1 MEILFGSI
9 NKITDL
15 IIKPFSW
22 GSPVFNIIIISFF
35 CALFLLFLFKRI
47 SNQEKI
53 KIHQKKILGYFLD
66 IGIYRDQFTR
76 TIINQVHILKHI
88 IIYLRYVFAP
98 LLIMML
104 PVIIVCMQIE
114 NRLGYL
120 PVQIN
125 NSFIIHAALDRE
137 ITQNMESLIPK
148 VNCKTSSGIVLETPP
163 LRISSEG
170 SVFWRARL
178 KGTRP
183 QFIQVGIDGIENGIK
198 KKIMTVN
205 NQEGFSLKRT
215 KPNLFDYFLNSA
227 EAPIPFDSFFKFLSV
242 KYLPATYPFFFWNI
256 SPLVYFFILSIGF
269 GLVIKP
275 FMKVNF

>member
-22 GSPVFNIIIISFF
+22 GSAVFNIIVISFF

-53 KIHQKKILGYFLD
+53 KLHQKNILGYFLD
-66 IGIYRDQFTR
+66 IAIYRDQFTR
-76 TIINQVHILKHI
+76 IILNQFHILKHI
-88 IIYLRYVFAP
+88 LIYLRYVFVP

-114 NRLGYL
+114 NRFGYL
-120 PVQIN
+120 PIKIN
-125 NSFIIHAALDRE
+125 KSFIIHAALDGE
-137 ITQNMESLIPK
+137 ITQNMESLIQK
-148 VNCKTSSGIVLETPP
+148 VQCKTSPEIFLETPP
-163 LRISSEG
+163 LRIASEG

-178 KGTRP
+178 TGKGP
-183 QFIQVGIDGIENGIK
+183 QFIQVEIDGTENGIK
-198 KKIMTVN
+198 KNIMTVN
-205 NQEGFSLKRT
+205 NQEGFCPKRT
-215 KPNLFDYFLNSA
+215 KSNSFEYFLNSA
-227 EAPIPFDSFFKFLSV
+227 ETPISPDSIFKFLSV

-256 SPLVYFFILSIGF
+256 SPLVYFFILSICF

-275 FMKVNF
+275 FLKVNI

>member
-22 GSPVFNIIIISFF
+22 GSAVFNIIVISFF

-47 SNQEKI
+47 SNQDKI
-53 KIHQKKILGYFLD
+53 KLHQKKILGYFLD

-76 TIINQVHILKHI
+76 TILNQFHILKHI
-88 IIYLRYVFAP
+88 IIYLRYVFPP

-120 PVQIN
+120 PIQMN
-125 NSFIIHAALDRE
+125 KSFIIHAALDRK
-137 ITQNMESLIPK
+137 IIQNMESFIPK
-148 VNCKTSSGIVLETPP
+148 VHCKTSSGIVLETPP
-163 LRISSEG
+163 LRIVSER
-170 SVFWRARL
+170 SIYWRAKL
-178 KGTRP
+178 TGTGP
-183 QFIQVGIDGIENGIK
+183 QFVRIGVDDNENIVEKQIFTTNSQKSFCPK
-198 KKIMTVN
+198 KTKTN
-205 NQEGFSLKRT
+205 SLE
-215 KPNLFDYFLNSA
+215 YFLNSA
-227 EAPIPFDSFFKFLSV
+227 ETPIPPDSEFKLLSI
-242 KYLPATYPFFFWNI
+242 KYLPATYPFFSWNI
-256 SPLVYFFILSIGF
+256 SPVVYFFILSIVL

-275 FMKVNF
+275 FMKVNI